1 MVNVLGFVEK
11 KENSELQN
19 DYTEQRNQPTWKAGF
34 MLFIG
39 EEKKKTS
46 ISLNHT
52 DFFKMRIVLTN
63 FLKNIEHI
71 KTSAMEVSEE
81 EIKWNR
87 ELI

>member
-1 MVNVLGFVEK
+1 
-11 KENSELQN
+11 
-19 DYTEQRNQPTWKAGF
+19 

-39 EEKKKTS
+39 EEKKIFLS
-46 ISLNHT
+46 SLNHT

-71 KTSAMEVSEE
+71 KTSSIEVSDEV
-81 EIKWNR
+81 IKWNR

>member
-39 EEKKKTS
+39 EEKKK
-46 ISLNHT
+46 
-52 DFFKMRIVLTN
+52 KKN
-63 FLKNIEHI
+63 FYFI
-71 KTSAMEVSEE
+71 KPY
-81 EIKWNR
+81 
-87 ELI
+87 

>member
-1 MVNVLGFVEK
+1 MDNVLRLLEK
-11 KENSELQN
+11 KEKSEFQN

-39 EEKKKTS
+39 EKKKNTS

-71 KTSAMEVSEE
+71 KTSAIEVSEE